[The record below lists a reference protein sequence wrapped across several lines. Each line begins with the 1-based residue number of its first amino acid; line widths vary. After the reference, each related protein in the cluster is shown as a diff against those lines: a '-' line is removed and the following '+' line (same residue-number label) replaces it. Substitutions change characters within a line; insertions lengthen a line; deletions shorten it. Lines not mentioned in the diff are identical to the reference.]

1 MDELEQIKNRTR
13 CERCGHCCD
22 KGGPTLHRQDLVLF
36 ERGVL
41 AYSQVFTLRRGEI
54 VDEMIEGGLLP
65 LPEEMIKVRGQGN
78 RWTCLFYDDDRKCC
92 TIYEDRPAECRA
104 FNCWS
109 PDELQ
114 AMYKKDRITRAD
126 LAPEG
131 SALREIIEAHE
142 AECAYTDVEN
152 LAHAFLDGDTQAG
165 QDLVNKITYD
175 AAFRAAFAD
184 RTEAGEEEM
193 NFLFGRPLHKTVSQY
208 DLEVG
213 KENDRYYVQK
223 IEKG

>member
-1 MDELEQIKNRTR
+1 MDELEQIKKRTR

-41 AYSQVFTLRRGEI
+41 AYSQVFTLRRGEF

-65 LPEEMIKVRGQGN
+65 LTEEMVKVRGQGN

-109 PDELQ
+109 PDELK
-114 AMYKKDRITRAD
+114 AMYKNDRISRAD

-142 AECAYTDVEN
+142 SECSYAEVEK
-152 LAHAFLDGDTQAG
+152 LALAFLGGDVQAG

-175 AAFRAAFAD
+175 AAFRSAFAD

-193 NFLFGRPLHKTVSQY
+193 NFLFGRPLYTTVTQY
-208 DLEVG
+208 GLEIG
-213 KENDRYYVQK
+213 KENDRYYVK
-223 IEKG
+223 KTDEP